1 MLINF
6 LFSNWDCHIGG
17 LQFKFYFKQERHRDC
32 HNLFMIYV
40 QLVKQ
45 KSFPL
50 HYANAQLQL
59 DGGLYHCELIFCSG
73 LCPVVMRRRQWQC
86 TFVWGLPE
94 ESRTLSVRSTQ
105 CKVRYRACVHDIVCV
120 LHCYLRK
127 RPGPYRCSHFSKLS
141 RYCAA
146 LACCVLCAY
155 CTSVSVQTANRIG
168 VCSVGLLPV
177 VRSGVWSSLWA
188 PLTSGGH

>member
-1 MLINF
+1 MQF
-6 LFSNWDCHIGG
+6 FVFEVKTATVVFSFQILCQAGARSR
-17 LQFKFYFKQERHRDC
+17 LQLYVCMYVCMYVCIVVKQE
-32 HNLFMIYV
+32 
-40 QLVKQ
+40 
-45 KSFPL
+45 SFPL

-94 ESRTLSVRSTQ
+94 ESRTSSVRSTQ

-127 RPGPYRCSHFSKLS
+127 RPGPVPRFSLSKLS
-141 RYCAA
+141 TI
-146 LACCVLCAY
+146 ACCTCVLCL
-155 CTSVSVQTANRIG
+155 
-168 VCSVGLLPV
+168 VCLLHFVFCSDSQSGWCLFSWSFPSSEIWGLE
-177 VRSGVWSSLWA
+177 
-188 PLTSGGH
+188 